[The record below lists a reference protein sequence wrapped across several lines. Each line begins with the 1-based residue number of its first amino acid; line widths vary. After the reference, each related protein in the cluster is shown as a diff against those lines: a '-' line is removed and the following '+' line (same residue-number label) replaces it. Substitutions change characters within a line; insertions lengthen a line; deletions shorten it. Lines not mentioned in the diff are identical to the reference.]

1 MIPLPHNESVSD
13 SVSYSMSEVKIELP
27 LIPLPLISTCE
38 NVTLLDV
45 VQTDRKAQGSQ
56 FSGASFIP
64 EL

>member
-13 SVSYSMSEVKIELP
+13 SYSMSEVKIELP